1 MQIES
6 IESFCQSFENKTKKK
21 STATGDNFKVNK
33 STPKQ
38 EHPLFSIIKLEQCK
52 RENLHHQ
59 FDSGKNQK
67 SNRFDIEYMR
77 VCMWYASKF

>member
-6 IESFCQSFENKTKKK
+6 IESFCQSFEYKTKKK

-38 EHPLFSIIKLEQCK
+38 EHPLFSIIELE
-52 RENLHHQ
+52 
-59 FDSGKNQK
+59 
-67 SNRFDIEYMR
+67 
-77 VCMWYASKF
+77 